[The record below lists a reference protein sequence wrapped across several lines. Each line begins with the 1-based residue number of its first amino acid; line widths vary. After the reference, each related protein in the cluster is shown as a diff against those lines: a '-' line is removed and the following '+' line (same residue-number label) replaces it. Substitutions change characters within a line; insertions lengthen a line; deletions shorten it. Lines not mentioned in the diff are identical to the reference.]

1 MCRHWRTFL
10 LPYFVGIQL
19 IYEVLLI
26 FGDLVLLR
34 RTRHALQMW
43 YKIVEVA
50 IRITVPTTENA
61 ALSGVHI
68 CSRDVAR
75 PKYHLILLPLI
86 IAGSTCKRRI
96 SCMIPENV
104 FKLWTSL
111 ARIELSLNRAIH
123 YIAPDLIAWLSTDI
137 HFTHTVINGRCW
149 FILLY

>member
-43 YKIVEVA
+43 SVKVTIW
-50 IRITVPTTENA
+50 ITVPTTENA

-75 PKYHLILLPLI
+75 PKYHLIFLPII

-96 SCMIPENV
+96 SCMIPENI

-111 ARIELSLNRAIH
+111 ARIELTLNRAIH
-123 YIAPDLIAWLSTDI
+123 HIAPNLIAWLSTNI
-137 HFTHTVINGRCW
+137 HFILTVINGRWW
-149 FILLY
+149 FILLL